1 MKILAIRLKNLAS
14 LAGPIDID
22 FTAEPLASAGL
33 FAITGPT
40 GAGKSTLLDA
50 LCLALFG
57 AVPRLDDIGREAKV
71 PDADGEIPT
80 SDPRNL
86 LRRGT
91 GSGYAEVD
99 FVGID
104 GRRYRARWEANRARE
119 KANGK
124 LQHSRQS
131 LYDLDSEQLLGSGKN
146 EYKHLVEARLGL
158 NFEQFTRAVMLAQSE
173 FGAFLKADD
182 KERSELLEKLTN
194 TAIYTRLGQRA
205 FTKAK
210 ETGERHN
217 DLQKQAEHL
226 LPMDTEARAA
236 LDQQLEQAQQQFK
249 SDQARQRQLQQ
260 QRTWLQEQRQLQA
273 QYTEAQQALHAAE
286 QQWQQLAE
294 QRLDLQRLERLAPQ
308 RHQFHRQQ
316 VLTAQL
322 TPLAAELA
330 DQARQQDELQARV
343 GELEQALEGARQ
355 ALAQR
360 QAQHSENAPR
370 LRQAFAAQDSLARLS
385 EELAAQRAAA
395 EQAAQ
400 EVADNQQQLQQLEEN
415 QQRSLHTLAQID
427 AALAHSEQLAGLTD
441 AWQAYLPQLKQVM
454 LVGGRLA
461 KGREE
466 LPGLQAQVSQANA
479 QLQSQRDSFE
489 LLFREAGAEPQALAE
504 QIDLLGAMLQ
514 DNRKQQR
521 VVEDLSR
528 LHGREQEL
536 RHTLASLRERQQQAM
551 QQRQQLIGQGTA
563 AKAELEAAEQAL
575 ALTRQLLERQRLART
590 SSVEELR
597 AQLRD
602 GEPCPV
608 CGSAEHPFHQPEALL
623 QSLGRHDQAEE
634 DAARTQVEALNN
646 QLMELRTQLGV
657 VNAQLKDYQ
666 QQQVQLGEQ
675 LQPLLEQLQAHALW
689 PALAPQDDKGR
700 SAWLD
705 GQLRRLDE
713 EITRDEKRQGTLLA
727 LQKDAA
733 RLNQQLQAASEAQ
746 QQAQRHLEQQHQA
759 LATDEQQLEQG
770 LNDLTNV
777 LPADILQALRDDPA
791 NAFLGLDQQIAQRR
805 QQLDQRKDEQQE
817 QQARQVQLDKLRDQQ
832 QLRLNTQQ
840 QLQHKLA
847 TLDEQR
853 LQALATLAE
862 LLGEQ
867 PSAEA
872 WQQHMDAQ
880 LEHARLAETE
890 TAERLQALRTQ
901 GVQLAGELKSS
912 RQRQQALEQECQ
924 QLQGQIA
931 QWRSEHPELDDT
943 GLDRL
948 LAIDDAQLGELRQR
962 LQTAEKAIEQGRVLL
977 QEREQRLQQHV
988 AQATGEVDPES
999 LEAALTTL
1007 EQALAS
1013 QEQQCA
1019 ELRARQADDQR
1030 RQQAHQAL
1038 ASEIEQA
1045 YHQWQRWA
1053 RLNALIG
1060 SASGDVFRKIA
1071 QGYNL
1076 DLLLHHA
1083 NSQLRQLAK
1092 RYRLKRGGSALGLLV
1107 LDTEMGDELR
1117 SVHSLSGG
1125 ETFLVSLALALGL
1138 ASMASST
1145 LRIESLFIDEGFGSL
1160 DPESL
1165 QLAMDALDGLQAQGR
1180 KVAVISHV
1188 QEMHERIPVQI
1199 QVRRQGNGLSD
1210 VEVCG

>member
-57 AVPRLDDIGREAKV
+57 SVPRLNDIAREAKV

-91 GSGYAEVD
+91 GSGFAEVD
-99 FVGID
+99 FIGID
-104 GRRYRARWEANRARE
+104 GCRYRARWEANRARE
-119 KANGK
+119 KATGK
-124 LQHSRQS
+124 LQNSRQS

-146 EYKHLVEARLGL
+146 EYKQLVEARLGL

-182 KERSELLEKLTN
+182 RERSELLEKLTN

-205 FTKAK
+205 FSKAR
-210 ETGERHN
+210 ETGEVHN
-217 DLQKQAEHL
+217 DLKKQAEHL
-226 LPMDTEARAA
+226 LPMDAEARTA
-236 LDQQLEQAQQQFK
+236 LDQELELAQQQFK
-249 SDQARQRQLQQ
+249 ADQSRQRLLEQ
-260 QRTWLQEQRQLQA
+260 QRTWFEEQQRLQA
-273 QYTEAQQALHAAE
+273 QHHEAGTALQAAE
-286 QQWQQLAE
+286 QAWQQLAE
-294 QRLDLQRLERLAPQ
+294 QRVDLQRLDRLAPQ

-316 VLTAQL
+316 HLAAQL
-322 TPLAAELA
+322 APVQA
-330 DQARQQDELQARV
+330 DIDQQQRQQSDLQQHIDALQQSLEAARQHLGQQ
-343 GELEQALEGARQ
+343 QALQG
-355 ALAQR
+355 
-360 QAQHSENAPR
+360 ENAPR
-370 LRQAFAAQDSLARLS
+370 LRQAFAAQGDIARLDKD
-385 EELAAQRAAA
+385 LA
-395 EQAAQ
+395 EQREACNQVEQ
-400 EVADNQQQLQQLEEN
+400 EASAGQQQLQQLEDH
-415 QQRSLHTLAQID
+415 QQRSQQQLSQMD
-427 AALAHSEQLAGLTD
+427 AALAESQHLGGLAD

-454 LVGGRLA
+454 LIGGRLA

-466 LPGLQAQVSQANA
+466 LPGLQAQASQANA
-479 QLQSQRDSFE
+479 QLQAQREHFE
-489 LLFREAGAEPQALAE
+489 LLFREAGAEPDALVE
-504 QIDLLGAMLQ
+504 QVDLLGAMLQ

-521 VVEDLSR
+521 AVEELSR

-536 RHTLASLRERQQQAM
+536 RQVIAALRERQQQAM
-551 QQRQQLIGQGTA
+551 QRRQQLIGEGTA
-563 AKAELEAAEQAL
+563 AKAELESAEQAL
-575 ALTRQLLERQRLART
+575 TLTRQLLERQRLARNT
-590 SSVEELR
+590 SVEELR

-623 QSLGRHDQAEE
+623 HSLGRHDQAEE
-634 DAARTQVEALNN
+634 EAAHKQVEQLNGK
-646 QLMELRTQLGV
+646 LVELRTELGV

-666 QQQVQLGEQ
+666 QQQQQLGEQ
-675 LQPLLEQLQAHALW
+675 LQPVTEQLQAHALW
-689 PALAPQDDKGR
+689 PALAPQDDAARGK
-700 SAWLD
+700 WLD
-705 GQLRRLDE
+705 GQLRRLGE
-713 EITRDEKRQGTLLA
+713 EIDRDEKRQGALLA

-733 RLNQQLQAASEAQ
+733 RLTQQLQAAGEAQ
-746 QQAQRHLEQQHQA
+746 QQAQRHLDQQHQA
-759 LATDEQQLEQG
+759 LAADAQQLQQS
-770 LNDLTNV
+770 LDDLGSV
-777 LPADILQALRDDPA
+777 LPQDILQALRDDPA

-805 QQLDQRKDEQQE
+805 QQLDLRKDEQEE

-832 QLRLNTQQ
+832 QARLQGQQ
-840 QLQHKLA
+840 QLQQKLA
-847 TLDEQR
+847 ALDAQHQ
-853 LQALATLAE
+853 QARATLGE

-872 WQQHMDAQ
+872 WQQYMDTQ
-880 LEHARLAETE
+880 LEQARSTE
-890 TAERLQALRTQ
+890 ADCAQKLQALHTQ
-901 GVQLAGELKSS
+901 SVQLAADLKANQ
-912 RQRQQALEQECQ
+912 QRQQALEQEHQ
-924 QLQGQIA
+924 QLQGEIA
-931 QWRSEHPELDDT
+931 HWRSAHPELDDA

-962 LQTAEKAIEQGRVLL
+962 LQSAEKAIEQGRVLL
-977 QEREQRLQQHV
+977 QEREQRLQQH
-988 AQATGEVDPES
+988 ASLAHGELPAE
-999 LEAALTTL
+999 EL
-1007 EQALAS
+1007 EQALSELQQQLAA
-1013 QEQQCA
+1013 QEQGCA

-1030 RQQAHQAL
+1030 RQQASQAL
-1038 ASEIEQA
+1038 AEQIEQA
-1045 YHQWQRWA
+1045 YQQWQRWA

>member
-57 AVPRLDDIGREAKV
+57 SVPRLNDIAREARV
-71 PDADGEIPT
+71 PDADGDILT
-80 SDPRNL
+80 GDPRNL

-91 GSGYAEVD
+91 GSGFAEVD

-104 GRRYRARWEANRARE
+104 GRRYRARWEANRARD

-131 LYDLDSEQLLGSGKN
+131 LYDLDGEQLLGSGKN
-146 EYKHLVEARLGL
+146 EYKQLVEARLGL

-205 FTKAK
+205 FSKAR
-210 ETGERHN
+210 ETGEVHN
-217 DLQKQAEHL
+217 DLKKQAEHL
-226 LPMDTEARAA
+226 LPMPAEARIA
-236 LDQQLEQAQQQFK
+236 LDEELEQAQQRFK
-249 SDQARQRQLQQ
+249 ADQVRQRQLEQ
-260 QRTWLQEQRQLQA
+260 QRAWLDEQRRLQA
-273 QYTEAQQALHAAE
+273 QCAEAGQALQSAE
-286 QQWQQLAE
+286 LQWQQLAE
-294 QRLDLQRLERLAPQ
+294 QRVDLQRLERLAPQ

-316 VLTAQL
+316 HLAGQL
-322 TPLAAELA
+322 APLLNEITE
-330 DQARQQDELQARV
+330 QQRQQGELQAHT
-343 GELEQALEGARQ
+343 EQQQQ
-355 ALAQR
+355 ALASARELLAHSQGL
-360 QAQHSENAPR
+360 HSESAPR
-370 LRQAFAAQDSLARLS
+370 LRQAFASQGDVTRIDR
-385 EELAAQRAAA
+385 ELGEQRDTCQQA
-395 EQAAQ
+395 EA
-400 EVADNQQQLQQLEEN
+400 EVAEGQQHLQQLEEH
-415 QQRSLHTLAQID
+415 QQRSVVQLAQID
-427 AALAHSEQLAGLTD
+427 AALADSAHLAGLAD

-466 LPGLQAQVSQANA
+466 LPGLQAQLSQTNT
-479 QLQSQRDSFE
+479 QLQAEREHVD

-521 VVEDLSR
+521 AVEELSR
-528 LHGREQEL
+528 LHGRELEL
-536 RHTLASLRERQQQAM
+536 RQTLDTLRERQQQAM
-551 QQRQQLIGQGTA
+551 HERQQLISQGTA
-563 AKAELEAAEQAL
+563 AKAELESAEQAL
-575 ALTRQLLERQRLART
+575 TLTRQLLERQRLARNT
-590 SSVEELR
+590 SVEELR

-634 DAARTQVEALNN
+634 DTAQQQVEQLNGK
-646 QLMELRTQLGV
+646 LVELRTQLGV

-675 LQPLLEQLQAHALW
+675 LQPLTEQVQAHALW
-689 PALAPQDDKGR
+689 PALAPQDDKAR
-700 SAWLD
+700 STWLD
-705 GQLRRLDE
+705 SQLRRLGE
-713 EITRDEKRQGTLLA
+713 EIDRDEKRQGALLA

-733 RLNQQLQAASEAQ
+733 RLNQQLQAAGDAQ
-746 QQAQRHLEQQHQA
+746 QQAQRHLDQQHQA
-759 LATDEQQLEQG
+759 LASDEQQLEQG
-770 LNDLTNV
+770 LGDLASV

-791 NAFLGLDQQIAQRR
+791 NAFLGLDQQISLRR
-805 QQLDQRKDEQQE
+805 QQLDQRKDEQEE
-817 QQARQVQLDKLRDQQ
+817 QQARQHQLDKLHDQQ
-832 QLRLNTQQ
+832 QGRLRNQQ
-840 QLQHKLA
+840 QLQDKFA
-847 TLDEQR
+847 AFERQR
-853 LQALATLAE
+853 QQAQAALAE
-862 LLGEQ
+862 LLGEH

-872 WQQHMDAQ
+872 WQQHLDTQ
-880 LEHARLAETE
+880 LEQARAAEAD
-890 TAERLQALRTQ
+890 TAQRLQALQTQ
-901 GVQLAGELKSS
+901 GVQLAGELKANG
-912 RQRQQALEQECQ
+912 QRQQALEQEHQ
-924 QLQGQIA
+924 QLQGDIA
-931 QWRSEHPELDDT
+931 QWRAEHPELDDA

-948 LAIDDAQLGELRQR
+948 LAIDDAQFGELRQH
-962 LQTAEKAIEQGRVLL
+962 LQTAEKAVEQSRVLL
-977 QEREQRLQQHV
+977 QEREQRLQQHTT
-988 AQATGEVDPES
+988 QPHGELPAE
-999 LEAALTTL
+999 EL
-1007 EQALAS
+1007 EQHLADLL
-1013 QEQQCA
+1013 QQLTAHEQQCA

-1030 RQQAHQAL
+1030 RQQASEAL
-1038 ASEIEQA
+1038 AQEIEQA
-1045 YHQWQRWA
+1045 RQQWQRWA
-1053 RLNALIG
+1053 RLSQLIG

-1083 NSQLRQLAK
+1083 NSQLRQLAR